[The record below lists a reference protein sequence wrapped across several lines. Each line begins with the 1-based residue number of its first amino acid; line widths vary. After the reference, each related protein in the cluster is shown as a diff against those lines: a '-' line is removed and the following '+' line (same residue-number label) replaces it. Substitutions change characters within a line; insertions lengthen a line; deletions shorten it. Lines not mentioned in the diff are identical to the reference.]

1 MAPSLDAVGYVQ
13 GNVPSVPASRP
24 RIWSVFCYP
33 YVMPRIARITLA
45 NMPHH
50 VTQRGNAGQFL
61 LAADSEKNVYL
72 ALLQKYLRL
81 YSVALAGYCLMSN
94 HVHLI
99 LVPGEPDALAVALKQ
114 IHGRFASFWNATHCS
129 SGHVWQGR
137 FYSCPLD
144 DAHLWIALKYVERN
158 PVRAQLVHRPE
169 QWKWSSAAV
178 HCGTQIAPSWLA
190 MNRFSQRWTVQTWT
204 DYAAEIESD
213 AHLRAI
219 RKGTH
224 TGRPL
229 GPEEFVREIE
239 MTTNRN
245 LLPQKR
251 AVPGMAASPMSNR
264 DCPSSN
270 RRESSETSRLSV
282 LSKRGLMR
290 PLFRLRISLPVL

>member
-1 MAPSLDAVGYVQ
+1 MQRTQSPQAGRRPAVPPLPRTSSPCRDTRLPPPRPRSAQRRQTPPPPPEERTSAWLARMAPAVQLKKGDRR
-13 GNVPSVPASRP
+13 NVSGWPHRSMPWDMSKETFRLSP
-24 RIWSVFCYP
+24 HLERFCYP

-45 NMPHH
+45 NMPYH

-144 DAHLWIALKYVERN
+144 DAHLWIALKYVR
-158 PVRAQLVHRPE
+158 
-169 QWKWSSAAV
+169 S
-178 HCGTQIAPSWLA
+178 
-190 MNRFSQRWTVQTWT
+190 
-204 DYAAEIESD
+204 
-213 AHLRAI
+213 
-219 RKGTH
+219 KG
-224 TGRPL
+224 
-229 GPEEFVREIE
+229 
-239 MTTNRN
+239 
-245 LLPQKR
+245 
-251 AVPGMAASPMSNR
+251 
-264 DCPSSN
+264 
-270 RRESSETSRLSV
+270 
-282 LSKRGLMR
+282 
-290 PLFRLRISLPVL
+290 

>member
-1 MAPSLDAVGYVQ
+1 
-13 GNVPSVPASRP
+13 
-24 RIWSVFCYP
+24 
-33 YVMPRIARITLA
+33 MPRMARITIA
-45 NMPHH
+45 NIPHH

-61 LAADSEKNVYL
+61 LAADSEKKVYL
-72 ALLQKYLRL
+72 DLLQKYLRL
-81 YSVALAGYCLMSN
+81 CSVALAGYCLMSN

-99 LVPGEPDALAVALKQ
+99 LIPSESDALAVALKQ

-144 DAHLWIALKYVERN
+144 DAHLWIALRYVERN
-158 PVRAQLVHRPE
+158 PVRAQLAHRPE

-245 LLPQKR
+245 LLPQKAGR
-251 AVPGMAASPMSNR
+251 PR
-264 DCPSSN
+264 DGRFADEQP
-270 RRESSETSRLSV
+270 RLSFV
-282 LSKRGLMR
+282 K
-290 PLFRLRISLPVL
+290 